1 QEQDLRG
8 YIDHRDEKIG
18 RKIRDAE
25 VNKLPFML
33 IVGEKESEQGMV
45 SVRKKGE
52 GDLGMMTI
60 DDFAKIALEEVN
72 KNIVKF

>member
-1 QEQDLRG
+1 
-8 YIDHRDEKIG
+8 
-18 RKIRDAE
+18 
-25 VNKLPFML
+25 
-33 IVGEKESEQGMV
+33 MV